1 MNTSVFNLFLLIS
14 GMWIVLISYYIDFD
28 FLRIELLLSY
38 FRNIKEKTLITVPVA
53 FIGIVV
59 AIITKVFVFVP
70 ESLVIEILLPGML
83 VNQREIKIQDQKM
96 SQWTL
101 LIDDLVSGVRA
112 GSTISEA
119 LSQALQNC
127 EEPLRS
133 DFQ

>member
-28 FLRIELLLSY
+28 FLRIELLLGY